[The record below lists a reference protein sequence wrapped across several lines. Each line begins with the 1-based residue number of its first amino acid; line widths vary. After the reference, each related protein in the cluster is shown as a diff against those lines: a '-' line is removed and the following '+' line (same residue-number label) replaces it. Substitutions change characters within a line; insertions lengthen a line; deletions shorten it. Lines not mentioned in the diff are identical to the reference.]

1 MKEENTMEMIS
12 DYMRDDTY
20 RHMLNELTQN
30 TFGFDFEN
38 WVTQGYFEGD
48 YIPYSFMHE
57 GRIVSNVSANRMK
70 FIQNGSE
77 RYYVQ
82 IGTVMTDKGYRRQ
95 GLAAKLMK
103 HVIEEYEQEC
113 DGIYLFGDLSAL
125 EFYQKM
131 GFKVENQYRYY
142 VKDEFCYI
150 DKTKDE
156 FMPIKNMGDEIKKNY
171 FDAVRNSVYHSSFEQ
186 TNKYGL
192 QMFYT
197 AGLDNV
203 FDADDIECFIVL
215 DQDECA
221 VLQSV
226 LCRGKAALADI
237 VQRIDLEDHKCR
249 LGFTPHDADKKICTS
264 ERYDGGDDY
273 RLFYRGK
280 ELESIELDRLYFP
293 DLSHA

>member
-1 MKEENTMEMIS
+1 MELIS

-20 RHMLNELTQN
+20 RHMLNELTRN
-30 TFGFDFEN
+30 TFGFDFES

-48 YIPYSFMHE
+48 YIPYSFMDE

-70 FIQNGSE
+70 FMQNGST

-82 IGTVMTDKGYRRQ
+82 IGTVMTDESYRRQ

-131 GFKVENQYRYY
+131 DFKVENQYRYY
-142 VKDEFCYI
+142 VKDEFCHSH
-150 DKTKDE
+150 KTKDR
-156 FMPIKNMGDEIKKNY
+156 FKPIKSMGDGIRENY
-171 FDAVRNSVYHSSFEQ
+171 FDYVRNSVLFSSFEQ
-186 TNKYGL
+186 IIKYGL

-203 FDADDIECFIVL
+203 FYADDIECFIVL
-215 DQDECA
+215 DQDEC
-221 VLQSV
+221 VELKSV
-226 LCRGKAALADI
+226 LCKEKVALAD
-237 VQRIDLEDHKCR
+237 VVGHIDLDNQKCR
-249 LGFTPHDADKKICTS
+249 LGFTPHDEDMKICIS
-264 ERYDGGDDY
+264 EVYDGGDDY

-280 ELESIELDRLYFP
+280 ELEAIEQDRLYFP
-293 DLSHA
+293 NLSHA

>member
-1 MKEENTMEMIS
+1 MELIS

-20 RHMLNELTQN
+20 RHMLNELTRN
-30 TFGFDFEN
+30 TFGFDFES

-48 YIPYSFMHE
+48 YIPYSFMDE

-70 FIQNGSE
+70 YMQNGST

-82 IGTVMTDKGYRRQ
+82 IGTVMTDDSYRRQ

-131 GFKVENQYRYY
+131 DFKVENQYRYY
-142 VKDEFCYI
+142 VKDEFCHSP
-150 DKTKDE
+150 KTKDR
-156 FMPIKNMGDEIKKNY
+156 FKPIKSMGDGIREKY
-171 FDAVRNSVYHSSFEQ
+171 FDFVRKSVYFSYFEQ
-186 TNKYGL
+186 INKYVL

-203 FDADDIECFIVL
+203 FYADDIECFIVL

-221 VLQSV
+221 ELKSV
-226 LCRGKAALADI
+226 LCKEKVALAD
-237 VQRIDLEDHKCR
+237 VVGRIDLENHKCR
-249 LGFTPHDADKKICTS
+249 LGFTPHDEDMKICIS
-264 ERYDGGDDY
+264 EVYDGGDDY

-280 ELESIELDRLYFP
+280 ELESIEQDKLYFP

>member
-1 MKEENTMEMIS
+1 MEMIS

-20 RHMLNELTQN
+20 RHMLNELTQH
-30 TFGFDFEN
+30 TFGFDFES

-48 YIPYSFMHE
+48 YIPYSFMDE

-70 FIQNGSE
+70 FMQNGSE

-82 IGTVMTDKGYRRQ
+82 IGTVMTDEACRRQ
-95 GLAAKLMK
+95 GLAAKLME

-131 GFKVENQYRYY
+131 KFKVENQYRYY
-142 VKDEFCYI
+142 VKDEFCHFN
-150 DKTKDE
+150 KTKDR

-203 FDADDIECFIVL
+203 FYADDIECFIVL

-221 VLQSV
+221 ILQSV
-226 LCRGKAALADI
+226 LCREKAALADV
-237 VQRIDLEDHKCR
+237 VQRIDLEDHKRR

-280 ELESIELDRLYFP
+280 ELESIERDKLYFP